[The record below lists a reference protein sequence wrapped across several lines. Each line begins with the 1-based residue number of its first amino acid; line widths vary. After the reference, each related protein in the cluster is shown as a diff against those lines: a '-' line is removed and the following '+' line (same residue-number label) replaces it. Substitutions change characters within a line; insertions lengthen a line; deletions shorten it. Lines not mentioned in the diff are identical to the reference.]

1 MHKPLLPLLLTGTGA
16 MPNHDGSTPLI
27 GNSIIGVLGRE
38 SFNKDIRGAGN
49 VSINWHKSV
58 LLFLNFLCF
67 YIIIVRERVLW

>member
-16 MPNHDGSTPLI
+16 IPDPDGSTPSI

-58 LLFLNFLCF
+58 ILFLNFFDVFIL
-67 YIIIVRERVLW
+67 LL